1 MLSKSINILLF
12 FVLSIAILYFAKP
25 LLAPLTVSAIL
36 AMLFLPVARWLERR
50 GMQRIMSSL
59 CCVICFMT
67 VIAGISA
74 VLRWQLNGLMD
85 DLNMIEK
92 HVNEQLNA
100 IQQYINDSF
109 GITPE
114 KQKQL
119 VKDQAKS
126 STGVIPFLIEVAI
139 SATLDF
145 ILMIVYFFI
154 LLYMRS
160 HIATFI
166 LKLVPTDKKQKAGSI
181 INECCHVAQH
191 YLVGLS
197 LMVASLWVMYGI
209 GFSIIGVKHALFF
222 AILCGLLEII
232 PFVGNFTGNT
242 LTALMVISQG
252 GSTGM
257 VVAVICTYLSVQLI
271 QSYILEPLVVGRE
284 VNINPLFTILALIAG
299 ELVWGITGMMV
310 ALPCLAIIKI
320 IFDRIPALSPYGY
333 LMGNVKNNKVKRK
346 G

>member
-1 MLSKSINILLF
+1 MPGKTVNILLF
-12 FVLSIAILYFAKP
+12 LVLSVAILYFAKP

-36 AMLFLPVARWLERR
+36 AMLFLPIARWLERR
-50 GMQRIMSSL
+50 GMQRILSAL
-59 CCVICFMT
+59 CCVICFVA
-67 VIAGISA
+67 VITGILAILS
-74 VLRWQLNGLMD
+74 WQLNGLMD
-85 DLNMIEK
+85 DLSLIEK
-92 HVNEQLNA
+92 HINEQINSV
-100 IQQYINDSF
+100 QEYINNSF

-119 VKDQAKS
+119 VKEQAKS
-126 STGVIPFLIEVAI
+126 SPGIIPMAIDLAI

-145 ILMIVYFFI
+145 ILIIVYFFM

-160 HIATFI
+160 HIAAFI
-166 LKLVPTDKKQKAGSI
+166 LKLVPTDNKPKACSI
-181 INECCHVAQH
+181 MAECCHVAQR

-197 LMVASLWVMYGI
+197 LMIVSLWIMYGI

-232 PFVGNFTGNT
+232 PFVGNFTGNM
-242 LTALMVISQG
+242 LTVLMVISQG
-252 GSTGM
+252 GSMGM
-257 VVAVICTYLSVQLI
+257 IIAVICTYLSVQLI
-271 QSYILEPLVVGRE
+271 QSYLLEPWIVGRE

-320 IFDRIPALSPYGY
+320 IFDRIPVLAPYGY
-333 LMGNVKNNKVKRK
+333 LLGNISSRKKKRK
-346 G
+346 E